1 MRLVPVEDKVAVK
14 RLEKEKS
21 TASGLVLPD
30 TNKEKP
36 TKGQVVAV
44 GPGKYDRKGNLHP
57 APVKVGDYVVFP
69 LYQGTE
75 LKFDGEEL
83 LILEPAQILGVLPEG

>member
-1 MRLVPVEDKVAVK
+1 MKLVPVDDKVAVK
-14 RLEKEKS
+14 RIQKDKA
-21 TASGLVLPD
+21 TASGIVLPD

-36 TKGQVVAV
+36 TKGEVVAV

-57 APVKVGDYVVFP
+57 APVKVGDFIVFP

-75 LKFDGEEL
+75 LKLDGEEL
-83 LILEPAQILGVLPEG
+83 LILEPSQILGVLPNG